1 MVTSFLLF
9 AFYLYFVSCFY
20 YLRYTRKNTPSDRF
34 CTSCLRGFSNRCF
47 IINHRCDRKKG
58 RNGRYCCRTCL
69 YETER
74 RVKITKHSDKCS
86 TKKLN
91 IHLIEKVMTSKNTPL
106 VQLCPFCGKGFNRS
120 ANRDIHIK
128 RCKEN
133 DDRKRVETKQWSCRE
148 CDKSFLLQSC
158 AHEHVKSIHGGMSF
172 KRKKR
177 GEKVNFRYKKLV
189 VLLDMDELDETRQRM
204 K

>member
-106 VQLCPFCGKGFNRS
+106 VQLCPFAEKDLIGVQIEIFISNDVKKMMIEKGWKRNNGHAENVISLFYFNLVHTSMLNQYMEVCRLKE
-120 ANRDIHIK
+120 K
-128 RCKEN
+128 REE
-133 DDRKRVETKQWSCRE
+133 KR
-148 CDKSFLLQSC
+148 
-158 AHEHVKSIHGGMSF
+158 
-172 KRKKR
+172 
-177 GEKVNFRYKKLV
+177 
-189 VLLDMDELDETRQRM
+189 
-204 K
+204 